1 MFATKKAK
9 NKCVCN
15 KKRLQKVNIFRK
27 SLCLQKQNMFAKNK
41 CICKNVILVKF
52 NELLYSTLTK
62 HHNIHTNRKQF

>member
-15 KKRLQKVNIFRK
+15 KKRLQKCLQKVNIFRK
-27 SLCLQKQNMFAKNK
+27 SLCLQKIKY
-41 CICKNVILVKF
+41 ICKNVILVKF